1 MILQYTFSP
10 FHWIYM
16 LVGGLVLIVVN
27 LLIAKYMHKDAI
39 KRDIKNSE
47 FWLIM
52 GFFLKNSEFWL
63 IMGFFLSVIGL
74 LLYIFV
80 RKNYEERK

>member
-1 MILQYTFSP
+1 MLLQYTLSP

-16 LVGGLVLIVVN
+16 LVGGIVLIVVN

-47 FWLIM
+47 FWLV
-52 GFFLKNSEFWL
+52 
-63 IMGFFLSVIGL
+63 MGFFLSVIGL
-74 LLYIFV
+74 LLYVFV
-80 RKNYEERK
+80 RKNYDERK

>member
-1 MILQYTFSP
+1 MILHTYTLSP

-16 LVGGLVLIVVN
+16 LVGGIILIVVN
-27 LLIAKYMHKDAI
+27 LLIARYMHKDAI
-39 KRDIKNSE
+39 KRGIKNSE

-52 GFFLKNSEFWL
+52 GL
-63 IMGFFLSVIGL
+63 FLSVIGL
-74 LLYIFV
+74 LLYFFV

>member
-1 MILQYTFSP
+1 MILQIYTLSP
-10 FHWIYM
+10 YHWIYM
-16 LVGGLVLIVVN
+16 LVGGIVLLVIN

-39 KRDIKNSE
+39 KRGIKNSV
-47 FWLIM
+47 
-52 GFFLKNSEFWL
+52 FWL

-74 LLYIFV
+74 LLYVFV

>member
-1 MILQYTFSP
+1 MLLQYTFSP
-10 FHWIYM
+10 YHWIYM
-16 LVGGLVLIVVN
+16 LVGGIVLLVVN

-47 FWLIM
+47 FWLI
-52 GFFLKNSEFWL
+52 
-63 IMGFFLSVIGL
+63 IGFFLSVIGL

>member
-10 FHWIYM
+10 YHWIYM
-16 LVGGLVLIVVN
+16 LVGGIVLFVVN

-39 KRDIKNSE
+39 KREIQNSE
-47 FWLIM
+47 FWLII
-52 GFFLKNSEFWL
+52 GFFLGVF
-63 IMGFFLSVIGL
+63 GL

>member
-10 FHWIYM
+10 FHMIYM
-16 LVGGLVLIVVN
+16 IVGGIVLIVVN

-47 FWLIM
+47 FWLV
-52 GFFLKNSEFWL
+52 
-63 IMGFFLSVIGL
+63 MGFFLSVIGL
-74 LLYIFV
+74 LLYVFV
-80 RKNYEERK
+80 RKNYDERK

>member
-16 LVGGLVLIVVN
+16 LVGGIVLIVVN

-39 KRDIKNSE
+39 KRGIKNSE
-47 FWLIM
+47 FWLI
-52 GFFLKNSEFWL
+52 
-63 IMGFFLSVIGL
+63 IGFFLSVIGL

-80 RKNYEERK
+80 RKNYEERP

>member
-1 MILQYTFSP
+1 MILHTYTLSP
-10 FHWIYM
+10 FHWIYI
-16 LVGGLVLIVVN
+16 LVGGIILFVVN

-39 KRDIKNSE
+39 KRGI
-47 FWLIM
+47 
-52 GFFLKNSEFWL
+52 KNSEFWL

-80 RKNYEERK
+80 RKNYQERK

>member
-1 MILQYTFSP
+1 MLLQYTFSP
-10 FHWIYM
+10 YHWIYM
-16 LVGGLVLIVVN
+16 LVGGIVLFVVH

-39 KRDIKNSE
+39 KREIKNSE
-47 FWLIM
+47 FWLTI
-52 GFFLKNSEFWL
+52 GFFLGVF
-63 IMGFFLSVIGL
+63 GL

>member
-10 FHWIYM
+10 FHFIYM
-16 LVGGLVLIVVN
+16 LVGGIVLIVVN

-47 FWLIM
+47 FWLV
-52 GFFLKNSEFWL
+52 
-63 IMGFFLSVIGL
+63 MGFFLSVIGL
-74 LLYIFV
+74 LLYVFV